1 MLEIER
7 DLHRHGD
14 PDRGLKEG
22 ASLLFYFGGAVLLF
36 AICVAILVRW
46 LIG

>member
-1 MLEIER
+1 MLKIER

-22 ASLLFYFGGAVLLF
+22 ASMLFYFGGAV
-36 AICVAILVRW
+36 VLVLVCIGLIVKM